1 LSQNKNCEELNFSKP
16 FEFIGYSNLLHR
28 FYCTQERQKKELHDS
43 IQTQKILNIDLRTM
57 GEKMSSDSD
66 IVSGWFVLNAG
77 FKVQARCPAC
87 HSPNVSYHKSRRM
100 GLKGISSK
108 SQGLTPACM
117 DCEKN
122 LPTKVQKES
131 KHLQTRGQRFTMK
144 DFF

>member
-1 LSQNKNCEELNFSKP
+1 VSNKHCEELNFSKP
-16 FEFIGYSNLLHR
+16 FEFIGYLTLLQP
-28 FYCTQERQKKELHDS
+28 FFCTQERQKKELHDS
-43 IQTQKILNIDLRTM
+43 IQTQKILNINLSTM

-77 FKVQARCPAC
+77 FKVQARCPVC
-87 HSPNVSYHKSRRM
+87 HSLNVSYHKTRRM

-117 DCEKN
+117 DCGKN

-131 KHLQTRGQRFTMK
+131 KNLHIRGQRFTAK